1 MSKLS
6 RLFQYLSFVCLGL
19 VSSITGALLPM
30 VFKQISMSY
39 SQVGLILS
47 GQYIG
52 SLSAILASGILMEK
66 IGKKKF
72 ILFGNVMLIIGLI
85 IGYLSKVWYML
96 LMSTIFIGVCY
107 GIYSVGINALCA
119 ESNSTNKGGA
129 MNLLHFFF
137 GVGAILGPIIVTAS
151 SNILGDWRIIFVM
164 IVILPLALSMLLLN
178 LKIDKLK
185 AKTDIEN
192 CNIQGGTFIIGLALF
207 IGVGIEVSFYGWLP
221 QYWSSLNQHLF
232 PVSLI
237 SVVFSIAFTSGRL
250 LSSRIADKVG
260 LLRYLLSISFIAV
273 IVSLIWC
280 FFPYVLWT
288 FVTIILLG
296 LLMAGIYP
304 TSMALV
310 TEGAESNSRTLSILA
325 FLGSLGGLSVPL
337 LIGYLA
343 RYFNLSIY
351 PVVVFGLALAL
362 VSVLFLYSKVTI
374 VRNCTNDNLQIID
387 KIGEN

>member
-72 ILFGNVMLIIGLI
+72 ILFGNIMLIIGLM

-96 LMSTIFIGVCY
+96 LMSTVFIGICY
-107 GIYSVGINALCA
+107 GIYSVGINALCT

-137 GVGAILGPIIVTAS
+137 GVGAVLGPITVTSA
-151 SNILGDWRIIFVM
+151 SNILGDWRIIF
-164 IVILPLALSMLLLN
+164 ILIIFLPLALSILLLN
-178 LKIDKLK
+178 LKIDRQKG
-185 AKTDIEN
+185 KTDIKEG
-192 CNIQGGTFIIGLALF
+192 NIFTGTFIIGLALF
-207 IGVGIEVSFYGWLP
+207 VGVGIEVSFYGWLP
-221 QYWSSLNQHLF
+221 QYWNSLNQHFF

-237 SVVFSIAFTSGRL
+237 SIVFSISFTFGRL
-250 LSSRIADKVG
+250 LSSKLADKIG
-260 LLRYLLSISFIAV
+260 LLRYILAISFTAM
-273 IVSLIWC
+273 IVSMFWC
-280 FFPYVLWT
+280 FFPYILWT

-296 LLMAGIYP
+296 LLLAGIYP
-304 TSMALV
+304 TAMALI
-310 TEGAESNSRTLSILA
+310 TESANSNNSRTLSILA

-343 RYFNLSIY
+343 KYFDLAIY
-351 PVVVFGLALAL
+351 PVVVFGLAIAL
-362 VSVLFLYSKVTI
+362 VVVLFLYSKVTI
-374 VRNCTNDNLQIID
+374 VRNGIIDNLQ
-387 KIGEN
+387 KGTVE